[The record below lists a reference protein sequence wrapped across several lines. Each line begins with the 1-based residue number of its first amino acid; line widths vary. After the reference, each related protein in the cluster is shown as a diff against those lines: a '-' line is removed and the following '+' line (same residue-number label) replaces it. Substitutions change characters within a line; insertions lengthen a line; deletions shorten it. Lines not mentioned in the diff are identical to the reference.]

1 MVQIINYMEETLFD
15 FISKYVSLTWEEKKV
30 LASLISF
37 RTVKKGSIL
46 LKQGRMSNDS
56 YLVLK
61 GCLRI
66 YYVINNEEKTTSF
79 FTEMEGLI
87 PNCVILKAPSEY
99 FISCVEDSV
108 ITIMNPNVEAE
119 IFMKFRK
126 FEIFCRILSEEM
138 LAKQQ
143 TSLDTF
149 KILTPEKRYID
160 LLEKKPD
167 LIQRVPQ
174 NQLASYLGITP
185 ESFSRLKA
193 RILGKKKS

>member
-1 MVQIINYMEETLFD
+1 MEETLFD